1 MVALTARSPR
11 LNRTASGSRMFKVDN
26 YQTKMDAL
34 EQSSANASVS
44 MERNLPRFMNPTIG
58 KIRKHEDQYEAE
70 AVTAS
75 ELVRR
80 DSPSKRAS

>member
-1 MVALTARSPR
+1 
-11 LNRTASGSRMFKVDN
+11 MFKVDN

-34 EQSSANASVS
+34 EQSSANASLSV
-44 MERNLPRFMNPTIG
+44 ERNLPRFMNPTIG

-75 ELVRR
+75 EVVRR
-80 DSPSKRAS
+80 DSPTKRAGLHGSRMGASRFGND